1 AVLGNLDGA
10 WQFLE
15 KHTLRGMDYWR
26 SSRVVAKGDTI
37 NEFPFF
43 STIHG
48 DLHPHFMV
56 LPVAILLLAALLDER
71 LFPSRPSDPPAP
83 PWPDLRAWALVSA
96 LLAA

>member
-1 AVLGNLDGA
+1 MSAFLGNLDGA

-15 KHTLRGMDYWR
+15 KGTLRGMDYWR

-56 LPVAILLLAALLDER
+56 LPVSILLLAALLDER
-71 LFPSRPSDPPAP
+71 LFPSRPEDVRRPIPGA
-83 PWPDLRAWALVSA
+83 AWCRGRW
-96 LLAA
+96 